1 MRRHFV
7 VAIVIAFVSSTI
19 HAEEASEPVP
29 QWKAGVASI
38 VITPERPLRM
48 AGYGGR
54 TDPADGTVQDL
65 FAKCVTFE
73 DQQGQRVAIITLD
86 LIGVLAELRSAV
98 VEQLNENHKLSP
110 QAVLMNASHTHC
122 GPAYGRDDA
131 KDYFE
136 QLTQKIVRVVGE
148 SIERLHPAT
157 LSYSV
162 ARASVAM
169 NRRTP
174 SATGFLNHPNPLGR
188 LITRFPSC
196 VFAIPPENCRRL
208 SLDMPATT
216 QRWVSSSG
224 TATMPATLRSIWK
237 PIIRV

>member
-1 MRRHFV
+1 MRYTIV
-7 VAIVIAFVSSTI
+7 VAIVIAAVARTLPADESQES
-19 HAEEASEPVP
+19 ALP
-29 QWKAGVASI
+29 WKAGVASI

-73 DQQGQRVAIITLD
+73 DQQGQRVAVITLD

-98 VEQLNENHKLSP
+98 VEQVSEKYKLPP

-136 QLTQKIVRVVGE
+136 QLTQKIVRVV
-148 SIERLHPAT
+148 
-157 LSYSV
+157 
-162 ARASVAM
+162 
-169 NRRTP
+169 
-174 SATGFLNHPNPLGR
+174 
-188 LITRFPSC
+188 RFPEKS
-196 VFAIPPENCRRL
+196 
-208 SLDMPATT
+208 
-216 QRWVSSSG
+216 
-224 TATMPATLRSIWK
+224 
-237 PIIRV
+237 